1 MKKTLSLRKQA
12 LLAPKFV
19 LVTNQYGSDMF
30 ISDMEKTN
38 IPVTDTISEALEFSV
53 GFDNPEIKLGYWK
66 AKTGYNLQVRFE
78 TKCEAAGCNCNSNFM
93 VQRNWGAVDTIG
105 FCKNH
110 APEWLKASEIGA
122 NSPEENMIGITK
134 SWYKRIA

>member
-38 IPVTDTISEALEFSV
+38 IPVTDTITEALEFSV
-53 GFDNPEIKLGYWK
+53 GFDSEETKLSYWK
-66 AKTGYNLQVRFE
+66 AQTGYKLEVRY
-78 TKCEAAGCNCNSNFM
+78 
-93 VQRNWGAVDTIG
+93 
-105 FCKNH
+105 
-110 APEWLKASEIGA
+110 L
-122 NSPEENMIGITK
+122 
-134 SWYKRIA
+134 

>member
-38 IPVTDTISEALEFSV
+38 IPVTDTASEALEFSF
-53 GFDNPEIKLGYWK
+53 GFDNPETKLSYWK
-66 AKTGYNLQVRFE
+66 AKTGYKLQIRFE
-78 TKCEAAGCNCNSNFM
+78 VKCESSGCNCNSDFI
-93 VQRNWGAVDTIG
+93 VQRSWGNIDTIG
-105 FCKNH
+105 FCKTH
-110 APEWLKASEIGA
+110 APEWLKCLSIGE
-122 NSPEENMIGITK
+122 NSPETEMMGTVK
-134 SWYKRIA
+134 SWYKRLA